1 VGWVGCEVQRSI
13 AGGLFVALLFLV
25 AAWLGCSKVYIGS
38 RERFIYVLHLSSE
51 HYMNIKESSPFTPG
65 SPVPVEL
72 FVGRSKQIKE
82 ILRYVEQT
90 KYGKQE
96 NVFLSG
102 ERGIGKSSL
111 ETFLCHM
118 AVTKM
123 DVIGIHVFLGGVSS
137 LEEAVRRI
145 LDQLLKETRGQ
156 EWFEDI
162 KQFFGKYIREV
173 GLFGVSVSFV
183 PPEQDLRE
191 LVRSFSEVLDNLL
204 QKIDGKKAG
213 LFIALDDI
221 NGLADKEE
229 FANWYKSFVDEVATH
244 YENFPVFIMLTGLP
258 EKRDALATH
267 QPSLMR
273 IFRVTEIE
281 KLSDEEIEDFLS
293 AAFEK
298 ANIKVEPDAMDLMVT
313 YSSGLPIL
321 MHEIGDA
328 TFWVDDDGVIDEDD
342 AITGV
347 LAAAEEVGKKYLDPK
362 VYRAIRSKNYRSILK
377 KLGEGEISR
386 EFIKKDVEARLNESE
401 KKVFH
406 NFLRRMKDL
415 GVIESDLERGKGAY
429 RFVNEIY
436 PIYIW
441 MKSEG
446 LKPRRK
452 KA

>member
-1 VGWVGCEVQRSI
+1 MKCS
-13 AGGLFVALLFLV
+13 AALLAVLFRAFVLDCRV
-25 AAWLGCSKVYIGS
+25 VCSEVNIGS
-38 RERFIYVLHLSSE
+38 RERLMYVLYIINE
-51 HYMNIKESSPFTPG
+51 HYMNIKENSPFTPG

-72 FVGRSKQIKE
+72 FVGRSKQINE

-111 ETFLCHM
+111 ETFLRHM

-156 EWFEDI
+156 EWFAEI
-162 KQFFGKYIREV
+162 AQFFGKYIKEV
-173 GLFGVSVSFV
+173 GLFGVSVSFA

-191 LVRSFSEVLDNLL
+191 LVRNFPEVLDNLL
-204 QKIDGKKAG
+204 QKMEGKKAG

-221 NGLADKEE
+221 NGLADRDE

-281 KLSDEEIEDFLS
+281 KLSDKEIEDFLS
-293 AAFEK
+293 AAFEN
-298 ANIKVEPDAMDLMVT
+298 ANIKVEPDAMDLMIT

-328 TFWVDDDGVIDEDD
+328 TFWADSDGMIDEDD

-362 VYRAIRSKNYRSILK
+362 VYRAIRSKNYRSILR
-377 KLGEGEISR
+377 KLGEGGISR
-386 EFIKKDVEARLNESE
+386 EFVKKDVEARLNENE

-415 GVIESDLERGKGAY
+415 GVIESDLESGKGAY
-429 RFVNEIY
+429 SFVNEIY

-441 MKSEG
+441 MESEG
-446 LKPRRK
+446 LKPKRK
-452 KA
+452 KS

>member
-1 VGWVGCEVQRSI
+1 
-13 AGGLFVALLFLV
+13 
-25 AAWLGCSKVYIGS
+25 
-38 RERFIYVLHLSSE
+38 
-51 HYMNIKESSPFTPG
+51 MNNKESSPFTPG

-72 FVGRSKQIKE
+72 FVGRSKQINT

-90 KYGKQE
+90 KSGKQE

-111 ETFLCHM
+111 ETFLRYM

-123 DVIGIHVFLGGVSS
+123 NAIGVHVFLGGVSS

-145 LDQLLKETRGQ
+145 LDQILKETRGQ

-162 KQFFGKYIREV
+162 KQFFGTHIREV

-244 YENFPVFIMLTGLP
+244 YEKFPVFIMLTGLP
-258 EKRDALATH
+258 EKRDALATN

-281 KLSDEEIEDFLS
+281 KLSDEEVEHFLS
-293 AAFEK
+293 VAFEK
-298 ANIKVEPDAMDLMVT
+298 VDMKVEPDAMALLVT

-328 TFWVDDDGVIDEDD
+328 TFWADTDGVIDADD
-342 AITGV
+342 AMTGV

-362 VYRAIRSKNYRSILK
+362 VYRAIRSKNYRSILR
-377 KLGEGEISR
+377 KLGAGEISR
-386 EFIKKDVEARLNESE
+386 EFVKKEVGSRLNERE

-406 NFLRRMKDL
+406 NFLKRMKDL
-415 GVIESDLERGKGAY
+415 GVIESDLEKGTGAY

-441 MKSEG
+441 MESEG